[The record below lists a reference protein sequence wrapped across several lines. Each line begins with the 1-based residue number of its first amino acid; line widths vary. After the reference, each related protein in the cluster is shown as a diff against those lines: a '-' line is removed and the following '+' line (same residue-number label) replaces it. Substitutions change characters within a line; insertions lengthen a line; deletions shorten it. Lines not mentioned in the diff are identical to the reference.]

1 MTCHLS
7 GVRSGSWKRD
17 GLFAWILFMLTVAP
31 ASWAADS
38 LFTIEPAQSPQQM
51 RQTTDPALVSILDVQ
66 AFTSVHRVQAHADL
80 LSDQLDVLQIPLGDG
95 RIVSAHKLFY
105 RTTATGAVWRGEIA
119 VPGAASQGSAG
130 DERLIDQLNSVVL
143 VRNADQITGIVRV
156 GGEVYRI
163 LPLNQG
169 GQVLVKVDQS
179 KKRHFDEEHDQD
191 RHVIRKDSSAATLE
205 SASGSPPRD
214 GISTI
219 RVTIVATP
227 LAVEKLGGSAGFQ
240 AQSALVIEESNQSFV
255 NSDIPAR
262 FESAGTYIANYAQQ
276 AQADGDRL
284 LDKIESRTDRDL
296 GAPTWALR
304 DEQRADLVVLVADIR
319 SYCGLANL
327 NSTKATAYG
336 AIDWTCFS
344 DGTTVQHEI
353 GHNIGADHTPE
364 EAQGNVF
371 PYGSGHQKTSGDIR
385 WSTIMAPYCSRCSV
399 INYWSNPYRTY
410 KEAPLGVVNVS
421 DNARV
426 WVLRAP
432 VVANFYPDPVEAN
445 PPYAV
450 ARAEPS
456 AVTGPTVVRLDGSQS
471 SDPAGGALRYRW
483 EQTDGTP
490 DVSITGSS
498 SREARANIPPVNRS
512 SHFIF
517 RLTVTNSDDLSDSQA
532 VTVSA
537 EPSSPEPM
545 AVITADG
552 QVETGKSLEFS
563 AASSTGNQLTYAWSL
578 PGFTPAS
585 SSSQRVNATAPA
597 TAGNRTVQLTVR
609 DAQGRESRKTQVVRV
624 VAGSGG
630 GDGCMPTDPNAGQY
644 PQWDTLKTYVGGDTV
659 QYNGVVWRAG
669 WSSRGVSPDK
679 TDAFSLVSPLP
690 VPWQAGR
697 PYVAGNQVI
706 HQGKLYSAK
715 YWINTAPP
723 GAAWTLLGDHA
734 CP

>member
-7 GVRSGSWKRD
+7 GARSGSWKRYR
-17 GLFAWILFMLTVAP
+17 LFAWILCLLSMTP
-31 ASWAADS
+31 ALWAADS
-38 LFTIEPAQSPQQM
+38 LLTLEPAQSPQQL
-51 RQTTDPALVSILDVQ
+51 RQTADPALAAILDVP

-80 LSDQLDVLQIPLGDG
+80 LSDQLEVLQIPLGDG
-95 RIVSAHKLFY
+95 RTVNAHKLFY
-105 RTTATGAVWRGEIA
+105 RTSATGSVWRGEIREA
-119 VPGAASQGSAG
+119 GASSQGRAEDQPLV
-130 DERLIDQLNSVVL
+130 DELNSVIL
-143 VRNADQITGIVRV
+143 VRNAEQLTGIVRV

-163 LPLNQG
+163 LPLNQQ
-169 GQVLVKVDQS
+169 GQVLVKVDPS
-179 KKRHFDEEHDQD
+179 RKRHFDENYGRRRPGQG
-191 RHVIRKDSSAATLE
+191 KDSTASAAAPAAL
-205 SASGSPPRD
+205 PRPRD

-219 RVTIVATP
+219 RVMIVATP
-227 LAVEKLGGSAGFQ
+227 LAVQKLGGHAGFQ

-255 NSDIPAR
+255 NSDIPTR
-262 FESAGTYIANYAQQ
+262 FESAGAHVLSYTQQ

-284 LDKIESRTDRDL
+284 LDKLESRSDPDL
-296 GAPTWALR
+296 GAPAWALR
-304 DEQRADLVVLVADIR
+304 DEHRADLVVLVADIR

-327 NSTKATAYG
+327 NATKATGYG
-336 AIDWTCFS
+336 AVDWTCFS

-371 PYGSGHQKTSGDIR
+371 PYGSGHQKTSGDLR
-385 WSTIMAPYCSRCSV
+385 WSTIMAPYCSRCTV
-399 INYWSNPYRTY
+399 LNYWSNPYRTY
-410 KEAPLGVVNVS
+410 KESPLGVVNVS

-426 WVLRAP
+426 WSLRAP

-456 AVTGPTVVRLDGSQS
+456 AVAGAQVVRLDGSQS

-490 DVSITGSS
+490 DVSISGSS
-498 SREARANIPPVNRS
+498 AREARASIPPVNRS
-512 SHFIF
+512 SHFVF

-532 VTVSA
+532 VNVSA

-545 AVITADG
+545 AVITAEG
-552 QVETGKSLEFS
+552 QVETGKSLAFS
-563 AASSTGNQLTYAWSL
+563 AAASTGNQLTYAWSL

-585 SSSQRVNATAPA
+585 SSNPLVHATAPA
-597 TAGNRTVQLTVR
+597 TAGNRTVELTVR
-609 DAQGRESRKTQVVRV
+609 DAQGRGSTKTQLVRV

-630 GDGCMPTDPNAGQY
+630 DDCRPTDPNAGQHR
-644 PQWDTLKTYVGGDTV
+644 QWDALKTYAGGDTV
-659 QYNGVVWRAG
+659 QHNGVVWRAG
-669 WSSRGVSPDK
+669 WSSKGISPDK
-679 TDAFSLVSPLP
+679 TDAFTLVSQLP

-697 PYVAGNQVI
+697 PYVTGNQVI
-706 HQGKLYSAK
+706 HAGKRYQAK
-715 YWINTAPP
+715 YWVNTAPP
-723 GAAWTLLGDHA
+723 GAAWALLGDHA

>member
-7 GVRSGSWKRD
+7 GARSGSWKRYR
-17 GLFAWILFMLTVAP
+17 LFAWILFMLTLAP

-51 RQTTDPALVSILDVQ
+51 RQTTDPALTAILDVQ
-66 AFTSVHRVQAHADL
+66 AFASVHRVQAHADL

-95 RIVSAHKLFY
+95 RIVSASKLFY

-119 VPGAASQGSAG
+119 MPGAASQGSAE
-130 DERLIDQLNSVVL
+130 DERLLDELNSVVL
-143 VRNADQITGIVRV
+143 VRNADQVTGIVRV

-179 KKRHFDEEHDQD
+179 KKRHFGEESDAAQ
-191 RHVIRKDSSAATLE
+191 HVIRKESAAQTME
-205 SASGSPPRD
+205 STAEVRPRD

-219 RVTIVATP
+219 RVMIVATP
-227 LAVEKLGGSAGFQ
+227 MAVERLGGNAGFQ

-255 NSDIPAR
+255 NSDIPTR
-262 FESAGTYIANYAQQ
+262 FESAGTYIANYDQQ

-284 LDKIESRTDRDL
+284 LDKIESRSDRDL

-304 DEQRADLVVLVADIR
+304 DEQRADMVVLVADIR

-327 NSTKATAYG
+327 NSSKATAYG
-336 AIDWTCFS
+336 AVDWTCFS

-410 KEAPLGVVNVS
+410 KESPLGVVNVS

-426 WVLRAP
+426 WTLRAP
-432 VVANFYPDPVEAN
+432 VVASFYPDPVEAV

-483 EQTDGTP
+483 EQTNGTP

-498 SREARANIPPVNRS
+498 SREAQARVPAVGRS
-512 SHFIF
+512 TLFSF
-517 RLTVTNSDDLSDSQA
+517 RLTVTNSDELSDSQA
-532 VTVSA
+532 VNVSA
-537 EPSSPEPM
+537 EPSSPAPV
-545 AVITADG
+545 AVITADE

-563 AASSTGNQLTYAWSL
+563 AAASTGSQLAYAWSL

-585 SSSQRVNATAPA
+585 SSSQRVTATAPA
-597 TAGNRTVQLTVR
+597 TVGNRTVQLTVR
-609 DAQGRESRKTQVVRV
+609 DAQGRENAKTKVVRV

-630 GDGCMPTDPNAGQY
+630 GGGCIPTDPSAGQY
-644 PQWDTLKTYVGGDTV
+644 PQWDALKNYVGGDTV
-659 QYNGVVWRAG
+659 QHNGVVWRAG
-669 WSSRGVSPDK
+669 WSSRGISPDK
-679 TDAFSLVSPLP
+679 TDAFTLVSHLP
-690 VPWQAGR
+690 VPWQTGR

-706 HQGKLYSAK
+706 HQGKLYQAK
-715 YWINTAPP
+715 YWVNTPPP
-723 GAAWTLLGDHA
+723 GTAWTLLGDHA